1 MIDVGLG
8 LGFVQGVE
16 QHALLHRRQR
26 VNVLDGGR
34 GDGQSVQLC
43 LSDACEREVR
53 RRDLARR
60 CRAAMFDQRLELF
73 GIGIGQ
79 LLHRAVG
86 EHVAAETP
94 LQRELSAVDL
104 AFQGQPV
111 GQRRV
116 FALGLTAALRG
127 RDEQRLVIELAVEL
141 TEVIECDPWWRQALQ
156 GFDLGR
162 FTEVTQQAVTQALG
176 RDGAQLFL
184 DRLDCS

>member
-1 MIDVGLG
+1 M
-8 LGFVQGVE
+8 
-16 QHALLHRRQR
+16 
-26 VNVLDGGR
+26 
-34 GDGQSVQLC
+34 
-43 LSDACEREVR
+43 
-53 RRDLARR
+53 
-60 CRAAMFDQRLELF
+60 
-73 GIGIGQ
+73 
-79 LLHRAVG
+79 
-86 EHVAAETP
+86 
-94 LQRELSAVDL
+94 QRELSAVDL

-162 FTEVTQQAVTQALG
+162 FTEVAQQAVTQALG

-184 DRLDCS
+184 DRLDRS